1 MSANRPA
8 KSRLSDRWWLQPILK
23 NIALLGTNISHPL
36 KEDILLSSQE
46 GISQI
51 GSFSQFSF
59 REHLIH
65 LAKLYNTIFHQPI
78 YRFPWNKGSHFP
90 YLNHHHLVGPG
101 RGTAFCWR
109 LSAKAS
115 KCPLPRARSI
125 EWSAASKAASRQP
138 QKQSENH
145 SQVESNVDRS
155 HSLATAAWGVPSH
168 DTTRRPTPG
177 HSRNFLYRKLN
188 SVVRKSDGNQGINDQ
203 R

>member
-125 EWSAASKAASRQP
+125 EWSAACDWWKVKVWLRFFFGCKWWFETCP
-138 QKQSENH
+138 LKIH
-145 SQVESNVDRS
+145 
-155 HSLATAAWGVPSH
+155 
-168 DTTRRPTPG
+168 PG
-177 HSRNFLYRKLN
+177 KFT
-188 SVVRKSDGNQGINDQ
+188 
-203 R
+203 